1 MSVSC
6 ATVYLLYSESL
17 DKYYIGYSCED
28 LQERL
33 REHPSNHKGFT
44 VKAKDWIIIYSESF
58 NSKVETY
65 IT

>member
-1 MSVSC
+1 M
-6 ATVYLLYSESL
+6 
-17 DKYYIGYSCED
+17 GYSCED